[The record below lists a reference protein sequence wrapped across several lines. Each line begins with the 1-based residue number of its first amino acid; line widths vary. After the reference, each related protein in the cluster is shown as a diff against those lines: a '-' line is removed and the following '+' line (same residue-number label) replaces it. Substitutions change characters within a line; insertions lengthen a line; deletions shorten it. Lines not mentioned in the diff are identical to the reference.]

1 MFLFSFFNFFLIVLD
16 SLLHYFPEFTRESA
30 ATKVNDRIGSHSR
43 ALKAHLKAKSSNSSS
58 SLPANFPRVPS
69 ALHQVPSPMQSLT
82 PETRDPGSISD
93 QATISGTARLKSG
106 DRLLTIQYSTTFKI
120 ISDDP
125 ILTASSTLTGLA
137 TSGEGLTSSSIDGA

>member
-1 MFLFSFFNFFLIVLD
+1 
-16 SLLHYFPEFTRESA
+16 
-30 ATKVNDRIGSHSR
+30 
-43 ALKAHLKAKSSNSSS
+43 
-58 SLPANFPRVPS
+58 
-69 ALHQVPSPMQSLT
+69 MQSLT